1 MLFDYL
7 LFDFLKQYEIFVL
20 KDLLKSPMHIVWMTD
35 CTVVEEIEWVP
46 GLVIIIWKGGYIFD
60 NG

>member
-7 LFDFLKQYEIFVL
+7 LFDFLKQYEIFVY
-20 KDLLKSPMHIVWMTD
+20 KDLLKPPMHIVWMTD
-35 CTVVEEIEWVP
+35 CTDVGDNWM
-46 GLVIIIWKGGYIFD
+46 GAWTGYHYWKGGYIID